1 MSPLLPAALA
11 AALAVVVAVEVTA
24 PPPPDMA
31 LPAPRAISPGHKVV
45 AAAADQTPRLVAAA
59 LARPLFNPGR
69 RPAQRAGGAAV
80 SAAGGPVLPRLAGII
95 IDPAGGVAIFAPAAA
110 GEKPLAVPV
119 GGTLSAWTVVAIAPR
134 EVRVRGPEGESTL
147 HVAFDIAAAGGAPGG
162 LLSGIAS
169 PALRNHPINLHPMQQ
184 HRGNEAE

>member
-1 MSPLLPAALA
+1 
-11 AALAVVVAVEVTA
+11 
-24 PPPPDMA
+24 MA
-31 LPAPRAISPGHKVV
+31 LPAPRAALPAHKVV
-45 AAAADQTPRLVAAA
+45 AVAADQTPRLVAAA

-69 RPAQRAGGAAV
+69 RPAQRAGGAVV

-95 IDPAGGVAIFAPAAA
+95 IDPAGGVAIFAPAVA

-147 HVAFDIAAAGGAPGG
+147 HVAFEVAAGSAPGG
-162 LLSGIAS
+162 LASAIAS
-169 PALRNHPINLHPMQQ
+169 PALRNHPINLHPMQSR
-184 HRGNEAE
+184 HGNEAE